1 MTMENPSQENLFD
14 NTEKTETEPIGEPNI
29 SPEEDP
35 EYAFLWDKAFENVER
50 FETMKE
56 NHDYGSLE
64 KEWENKFEK
73 DPVSFFDEENLKL
86 LREIPAEERLMSLSH
101 ASGFLRVT
109 PSMVDRY
116 FRFFP
121 EDLEAVKVIF
131 RSCNGMPSDGYDYN
145 LFAISANS
153 LSRGEEKMEERYRSM
168 AQFREICDRREMA
181 PRFILNGTQ
190 ERYNDSF
197 GKFGL
202 AADGFGNALD
212 EAGELARSGKYYI
225 DAGQIFT
232 LEYEAMSLKDKAEFL
247 RRCVDTL
254 HFDLLFEETFNSCF
268 TRERVKSD
276 KNRLLER
283 SAEGLK
289 SHNNVAHSMIFK
301 TFQPLSAY
309 DADQGI
315 YDHEMNH
322 THWGGGD
329 IEEYPYH
336 RLLLAVLGELGN
348 MEVDK
353 EENID
358 KIVDFWN
365 KNRNPIFANAV
376 ADILSKQGPERA
388 ATKLLDILRNEDEDK
403 NAISGILYRLE
414 FGRMNMSE
422 DGIKYL
428 GKMYDLKEYNDPGYH
443 VSRLTPEGQI
453 GIFNSKDNNKL
464 EGYFDIDLESD
475 LSRIEAEVRNFVYD
489 TLFFPKENETEEER
503 RQREKYL
510 EEYKENYYAIASR
523 EAFGK
528 GNMRLNNLSFREQGW
543 FMTYYNNA
551 KPEEAERLDE
561 FIERFGEEGA
571 RTFMA
576 LESGEDLGNTVLEI
590 AEKSYPNESVAI
602 FCKFNEISRNLKNSG
617 EELEKIFR
625 GSRNISEAE
634 MAKIQQG
641 ILKKGAKL
649 LAEYAARIRKIY
661 PDRRIEIEKKKAL
674 IPYAIFSGTFNKT
687 EYERDEKKSLEY
699 HETVMRDLS
708 SYNADLI
715 LTASVFK
722 AMDKGS
728 VKLED
733 LQGVSLE
740 SMTADKLVSREIRS
754 AISSIIA
761 EGESEISS
769 EKIRELAH
777 DFTDEKDRETIEA
790 VSRMVEMYEKN
801 YESRPRFKETLIRD
815 FLEVLA
821 ENGDKTLFYFLKKD
835 GNINAFCRFDEL
847 PNGKKYAGS
856 LNVDSTIH
864 DFSIGSCFF
873 LECFNKESKNS
884 DIVAACDAFAPMSS
898 VHIEKEGFAVKEM
911 IAEYNQEDKK
921 EHRVTAFSIEK
932 ERGKNYHYSGKNKEE
947 LVEEYANIQ
956 DEAKYFSGDC
966 FVMKFPADS
975 MDREAV
981 SEKLI
986 NDEKYVMTRFFY
998 YGSNN
1003 EEIYCAFEKGG
1014 N

>member
-1 MTMENPSQENLFD
+1 MENLSQENFFD
-14 NTEKTETEPIGEPNI
+14 NTEEIEMKPIGEPNI

-35 EYAFLWDKAFENVER
+35 EYLSLRDKAFESVER
-50 FETMKE
+50 FEIMKE
-56 NHDYGSLE
+56 NCNYGSLE
-64 KEWENKFEK
+64 KEWEDKFEK

-101 ASGFLRVT
+101 ASGFLRVV
-109 PSMVDRY
+109 PSMADRY
-116 FRFFP
+116 FKYFP
-121 EDLEAVKVIF
+121 EDLEAVKVVF
-131 RSCNGMPSDGYDYN
+131 RSSNGRPFDGYDYN

-153 LSRGEEKMEERYRSM
+153 LSGGEEKMEKRYRSM
-168 AQFREICDRREMA
+168 AQFQKICDRRELA
-181 PRFILNGTQ
+181 PRFILDGTR
-190 ERYNDSF
+190 ERYDDSF
-197 GKFGL
+197 GKFGP

-225 DAGQIFT
+225 DTGQIFT
-232 LEYEAMSLKDKAEFL
+232 PEYEAMNLKDKAEFL

-268 TRERVKSD
+268 TRENVERGKKHS
-276 KNRLLER
+276 LER
-283 SAEGLK
+283 AAEGFRA
-289 SHNNVAHSMIFK
+289 HNNVAHSMIFN

-309 DADQGI
+309 DADQSV
-315 YDHEMNH
+315 YKHEMSH

-329 IEEYPYH
+329 IEEYPYQ

-348 MEVDK
+348 MEMDK
-353 EENID
+353 EENVD

-414 FGRMNMSE
+414 FGRMNMSK
-422 DGIKYL
+422 DGIRYL
-428 GKMYDLKEYNDPGYH
+428 GKMYDLKEYNEPGYH

-453 GIFNSKDNNKL
+453 GIFNSEENDKL

-475 LSRIEAEVRNFVYD
+475 LSRVEAEVRNFVYD
-489 TLFFPKENETEEER
+489 TLFFSKENETEEES

-510 EEYKENYYAIASR
+510 EEYKVNYYTIASR
-523 EAFGK
+523 EAFNK

-543 FMTYYNNA
+543 FMAYYNNA
-551 KPEEAERLDE
+551 KPEEIERLDK

-576 LESGEDLGNTVLEI
+576 MELGEEIGDKVLDI
-590 AEKSYPNESVAI
+590 AEKSRSNESVAI
-602 FCKFNEISRNLKNSG
+602 FCKFNEISRNLKKNR
-617 EELEKIFR
+617 EELEKLFR
-625 GSRNISEAE
+625 GAKDISETE
-634 MAKIQQG
+634 MARIQQG
-641 ILKKGAKL
+641 LLKKGAKL
-649 LAEYAARIRKIY
+649 LTEYAEKMDI
-661 PDRRIEIEKKKAL
+661 RIEMA
-674 IPYAIFSGTFNKT
+674 NKLLNSPND
-687 EYERDEKKSLEY
+687 YDERDERDNEKEYEIDKKRAIEY
-699 HETVMRDLS
+699 DEGIMRDLS

-715 LTASVFK
+715 LMASVFK
-722 AMDKGS
+722 AMDRGS

-740 SMTADKLVSREIRS
+740 SITANKLVSGEIRT

-761 EGESEISS
+761 EDESEISS

-777 DFTDEKDRETIEA
+777 DFADERDQKTIEA
-790 VSRMVEMYEKN
+790 VSRMVEMYERN

-815 FLEVLA
+815 FLKVLA

-856 LNVDSTIH
+856 LNVDPTIH

-898 VHIEKEGFAVKEM
+898 VHIEKEGFVVKEI
-911 IAEYNQEDKK
+911 IAEYNQEDEK

-932 ERGKNYHYSGKNKEE
+932 ERGKNYYYSGKNKEE

-966 FVMKFPADS
+966 FVMKFPANS

-981 SEKLI
+981 SKKLI